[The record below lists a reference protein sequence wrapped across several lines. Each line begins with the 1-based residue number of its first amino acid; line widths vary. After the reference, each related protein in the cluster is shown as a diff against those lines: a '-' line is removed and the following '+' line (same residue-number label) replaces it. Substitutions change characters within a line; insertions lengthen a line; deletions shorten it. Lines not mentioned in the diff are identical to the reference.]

1 MINIPAPKSTT
12 ALVPTKTAVLD
23 DFKSAEVGL
32 ELSEAEAV
40 LKIGI

>member
-12 ALVPTKTAVLD
+12 ALIPLKTVVLD
-23 DFKSAEVGL
+23 DFKSAVLGFEF
-32 ELSEAEAV
+32 SAAEAL